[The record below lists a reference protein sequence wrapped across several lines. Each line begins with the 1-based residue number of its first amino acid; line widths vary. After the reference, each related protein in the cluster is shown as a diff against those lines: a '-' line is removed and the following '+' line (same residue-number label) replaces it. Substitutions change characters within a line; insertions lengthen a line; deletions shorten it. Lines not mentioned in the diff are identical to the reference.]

1 MTEPVWL
8 LKPAIIAVHGMLI
21 ARFGGA
27 DGIRDEGLLDSAL
40 DRPVNIYHYD
50 DSTDVAALAAAYAAG
65 LIQNHPFVDG
75 NKRIGFIAAYMFLDL
90 NGAKLVA
97 DEISATAM
105 TLSLAA
111 SEIGEKEYARWL
123 SDNIQIA

>member
-1 MTEPVWL
+1 MKEPVWL

-21 ARFGGA
+21 ARFGGE
-27 DGIRDEGLLDSAL
+27 DGICDEGLLDSAL
-40 DRPVNIYHYD
+40 NRPVDIYHYD
-50 DSTDVAALAAAYAAG
+50 DCTDVAALAAAYAAG

-75 NKRIGFIAAYMFLDL
+75 NRRIGFIAAYMFLDL
-90 NGAKLVA
+90 NGATIVA
-97 DEISATAM
+97 DEVSATAM

-123 SDNIQIA
+123 SDNIRIA

>member
-27 DGIRDEGLLDSAL
+27 DGIRDEALLDSAL
-40 DRPVNIYHYD
+40 NRPVNIYHYD
-50 DSTDVAALAAAYAAG
+50 GITDVAALAAAYSAG
-65 LIQNHPFVDG
+65 LIQNQPFIDG

-90 NGAKLVA
+90 NGATLVA
-97 DEISATAM
+97 DEISATIT

-111 SEIGEKEYARWL
+111 SQIGEKEYASWL
-123 SDNIQIA
+123 ADKIRIA